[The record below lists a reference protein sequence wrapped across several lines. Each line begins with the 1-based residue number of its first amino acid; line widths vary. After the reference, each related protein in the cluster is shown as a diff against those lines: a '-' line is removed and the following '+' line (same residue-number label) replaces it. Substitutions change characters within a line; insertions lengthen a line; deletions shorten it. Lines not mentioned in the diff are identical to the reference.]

1 MTYTSAVLIKAY
13 LGPLGTGDDA
23 LLDELGDRAQKIVET
38 YTQRVFEGTGTSSRK
53 FDAVADVDDRTLF
66 FDEDVVSIT
75 SITNRA
81 DADSGTEAITSAHY
95 VTIPRNKT
103 PYFGIKLLASA
114 NKEWDYQD
122 DPEMG
127 ITVVANW
134 RYSVTPPDDVVQA
147 TTRLA
152 AFLYRQKD
160 SNADLDRPL
169 LTGDGVTIMPSSL
182 PHDVRQILDP
192 YRKRF
197 VKAA

>member
-1 MTYTSAVLIKAY
+1 
-13 LGPLGTGDDA
+13 
-23 LLDELGDRAQKIVET
+23 
-38 YTQRVFEGTGTSSRK
+38 
-53 FDAVADVDDRTLF
+53 
-66 FDEDVVSIT
+66 
-75 SITNRA
+75 
-81 DADSGTEAITSAHY
+81 
-95 VTIPRNKT
+95 
-103 PYFGIKLLASA
+103 
-114 NKEWDYQD
+114 
-122 DPEMG
+122 
-127 ITVVANW
+127 
-134 RYSVTPPDDVVQA
+134 VQA